1 MHYDDIFNKA
11 VSQVQQTWKVLDEA
25 VFGNGTT
32 HLEYFAD
39 WNLDNGR
46 TSSGKL
52 EYWA

>member
-1 MHYDDIFNKA
+1 MPT
-11 VSQVQQTWKVLDEA
+11 VSQVQLTWKVLDEA
-25 VFGNGTT
+25 VFGNGLT

>member
-25 VFGNGTT
+25 VFGNGLT

-39 WNLDNGR
+39 
-46 TSSGKL
+46 
-52 EYWA
+52 